1 MHTCSTH
8 EQIFTTSLQSTEI
21 IDGIDSLF
29 HKFSR
34 NYHVEKRKT
43 NKSILLDFS
52 FFYRIFI
59 GQSVLI
65 EI

>member
-21 IDGIDSLF
+21 IDGIDNLF

-34 NYHVEKRKT
+34 NYHVKKT
-43 NKSILLDFS
+43 IKVFYSISLS
-52 FFYRIFI
+52 
-59 GQSVLI
+59 SVGFLF
-65 EI
+65 